1 MEELPQSARIL
12 QPRHR
17 ATVFTISGLVEF
29 ACSVVDAGQQEQDAQ
44 ESLGIGEESMLG
56 SAIAMRRPGG
66 VERGQQMS

>member
-1 MEELPQSARIL
+1 M
-12 QPRHR
+12 
-17 ATVFTISGLVEF
+17 FTISGLVEF
-29 ACSVVDAGQQEQDAQ
+29 VCSVVDAGQQEQDAQ